1 MRSLRY
7 LNKFFFKYK
16 WRLLLGFVFVTVS
29 NILLVS
35 QGLVIRNATDEFAAN
50 NFANK
55 QVFVLYAIE
64 LLALTLLSGF
74 FMFLKRQFIIVVSRY
89 IEFDLKNEIY
99 RHYQQLDL
107 NFYKRN
113 RTGDLMNR
121 ISEDVSRV
129 RMYVGPAIM
138 YIVDTVVT
146 ITTVVSFMWVESP
159 RLTLLVLAPLPV
171 LSIIVFKVSSTIGK
185 RSGKVQEALSGITS
199 VAQETFAGIR
209 VAKAYNKEEHFINTF
224 IGQAESY
231 KQKTLALARV
241 DGSFQPFIV
250 FMVGLS
256 LLAIVFFGGRM
267 YASGEIT
274 SVGNFPQFVFYV
286 FKLTWPFASFG
297 WVLSLM
303 QRAAASQERINQF
316 LQTKPEIVPASSASF
331 DLNGEIRFNE
341 VCYTYP
347 DTGITA
353 LKNVSFTVRPGQT
366 LGIVGRS
373 GSGKTTV
380 AQMLMRFMDAQS
392 GEILVNGHD
401 LRDINLRELRGQTGY
416 VQQDV
421 FLFSDTVR
429 SNIAFAGE
437 FTQAEVNEAAKR
449 AVVYDNIM
457 GLSEK
462 FETVVGERGVTL
474 SGGQK
479 QRIGIARAIIK
490 KPRFFIFDDCLSAV
504 DADTE
509 HQILNNLRE
518 ITSERTGIIISHR
531 VSSLQHADEIIVLD
545 HGQVTERGTHAQLL
559 AKKGDYYTLYQ
570 KQNLQAE
577 KPD

>member
-1 MRSLRY
+1 MRSLRH
-7 LNKFFFKYK
+7 LNKFFFKYR

-50 NFANK
+50 NFVNK
-55 QVFVLYAIE
+55 QVFLLYATE

-99 RHYQQLDL
+99 RHYQGLDL

-138 YIVDTVVT
+138 YIVDTVIT

-171 LSIIVFKVSSTIGK
+171 LSVIVFKVSSTIGK

-209 VAKAYNKEEHFINTF
+209 VVKAYNKEEHFINTF
-224 IGQAESY
+224 IRHVESY
-231 KQKTLALARV
+231 RQKTLALARV

-256 LLAIVFFGGRM
+256 LLAIVFFGGKM
-267 YASGEIT
+267 YAAGEIS

-316 LQTKPEIVPASSASF
+316 LETKPEIVPASSGSF
-331 DLNGEIRFNE
+331 DLNGEIRFNN
-341 VCYTYP
+341 VSYTYP

-392 GEILVNGHD
+392 GEILVNGQD
-401 LRDINLRELRGQTGY
+401 LRDINLRELRGHTGY

-421 FLFSDTVR
+421 FLFSDTIR
-429 SNIAFAGE
+429 NNIAFAGE
-437 FTQAEVNEAAKR
+437 FTQAEVEEAAKS

-457 GLSEK
+457 GLNEK

-479 QRIGIARAIIK
+479 QRIAIARAIIK

-518 ITSERTGIIISHR
+518 ITSEKTGIIISHR

-545 HGQVTERGTHAQLL
+545 HGQVSERGTHAQLL
-559 AKKGDYYTLYQ
+559 AKKGEYYALCQ